1 MILVIVMVTRVMMK
15 SKFGTMEFYSMKKL
29 EQLAFVKRPMH
40 LYQNFLQKEI
50 NGDKGLEFELLAM
63 PIEKGR

>member
-1 MILVIVMVTRVMMK
+1 MK

-40 LYQNFLQKEI
+40 LYQNFLLKEI